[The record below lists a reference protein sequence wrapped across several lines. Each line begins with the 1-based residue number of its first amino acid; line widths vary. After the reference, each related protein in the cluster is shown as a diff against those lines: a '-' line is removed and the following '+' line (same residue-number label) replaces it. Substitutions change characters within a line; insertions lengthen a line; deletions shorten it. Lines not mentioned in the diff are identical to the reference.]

1 MGRIVTALPPL
12 FPSSPHPSH
21 QSTSPL
27 LSPHPFFSVPAS
39 PIGTFGPQVRAPA
52 ALSLAS
58 LSLATAPFRFLTSP
72 PSTLPLCE
80 CLCCRERSRG
90 GGEGGLLMGLAEAIE
105 NAFGVEDGAAGYGVG
120 GGDEGV
126 VAAGAGG
133 EVIGDAMGVT
143 MGEGN
148 CCRSRAAYGS
158 VAGGH
163 SAKQETSIFLH
174 LGLARLTVTGL
185 SDSSLMLLSNLACL
199 ATTVTLVGAN
209 LDLCGI
215 DELPHH
221 ALILALTLGHQPCTI
236 TDAPSPMPHHPCAIT
251 HAPSPMRHHPCAIN
265 HAPSPM
271 RHHPCA
277 MPSPMRHHPCAITHA
292 PSPVRHH
299 PCAITHA
306 PSPVCHHPC
315 SITRVPSPM
324 RHHPCAITHAP
335 SPVCHHPCA
344 ITRVPSP
351 MLHRPCAITHAP
363 SPVRHHPC
371 AITRVPSPMLHHPCA
386 ITHAPSTCAITHSP
400 SPMHQF
406 DLSVQTTLPV
416 SSADDCSIGPSAIAL
431 WLQVQG
437 NLSVLPDRRLVTASW
452 YAPSEANTSS
462 TGPMPVNVDLVA
474 SSDASDSSVAS
485 TCSGSGESAAAI
497 AKSLKPAP
505 PAVHAPPAHRAA
517 VPPVAPRA
525 CRRPLVLSAY
535 DGVLDPELFEKTGEL
550 GCGGFGTVVV
560 MRRVE
565 NGEVVAVKRVERKQL
580 VAVSNEAMLSA
591 SLSECPSVLG
601 VREVHLG
608 EQHAYMLSDVCSG
621 SDLRALMQRRK
632 AAASNGAGGAGRGK
646 GKRWWGKAGGEG
658 GRGGGM
664 TEVEALE
671 VVKHVGDA
679 VAFCHERGV
688 VHCDVKPDNILF
700 STPTP
705 LSKPLSAP
713 MPFSAAAA
721 PAAPA
726 APARASP
733 AALSLSVPVSSA
745 RTSVTKNTGPLK
757 GPRCNHARP
766 STQGAS
772 QMYARCLPNH
782 GRNRIHPS
790 TTNTHVRKTSRRI
803 CSTTLK

>member
-1 MGRIVTALPPL
+1 MRLALKMARRDMVDKL
-12 FPSSPHPSH
+12 DI
-21 QSTSPL
+21 
-27 LSPHPFFSVPAS
+27 AN
-39 PIGTFGPQVRAPA
+39 R
-52 ALSLAS
+52 
-58 LSLATAPFRFLTSP
+58 
-72 PSTLPLCE
+72 CE
-80 CLCCRERSRG
+80 KS
-90 GGEGGLLMGLAEAIE
+90 
-105 NAFGVEDGAAGYGVG
+105 
-120 GGDEGV
+120 
-126 VAAGAGG
+126 
-133 EVIGDAMGVT
+133 
-143 MGEGN
+143 
-148 CCRSRAAYGS
+148 RSRAAYGS

-221 ALILALTLGHQPCTI
+221 ALILALTISIGPSAMHHHRCTI
-236 TDAPSPMPHHPCAIT
+236 THAPSPMRHHPCAITHAPSPMRHQPRAITHAPSPVCHAITHAPSPVCHHPCSITRAPSPMRHHPCAITRVPSPMLHHPCAIT
-251 HAPSPMRHHPCAIN
+251 HAPSPMRHHPCAIT
-265 HAPSPM
+265 
-271 RHHPCA
+271 RV
-277 MPSPMRHHPCAITHA
+277 PSPMRHHPCAITHA

-299 PCAITHA
+299 PCAIT
-306 PSPVCHHPC
+306 
-315 SITRVPSPM
+315 
-324 RHHPCAITHAP
+324 
-335 SPVCHHPCA
+335 
-344 ITRVPSP
+344 
-351 MLHRPCAITHAP
+351 
-363 SPVRHHPC
+363 
-371 AITRVPSPMLHHPCA
+371 
-386 ITHAPSTCAITHSP
+386 
-400 SPMHQF
+400 
-406 DLSVQTTLPV
+406 
-416 SSADDCSIGPSAIAL
+416 
-431 WLQVQG
+431 
-437 NLSVLPDRRLVTASW
+437 RLVTASW